1 MSLVFEYDK
10 IVVGSTLEAMM
21 FAFNNQYPMFFT
33 VAQRPFRFD
42 FLSHAYDMASLKIPD
57 MRKSLTTFEG
67 NKEVGTPKELL
78 WERLLFLL
86 SLDGN
91 VPLSNLCHNIRYD
104 GDRVV
109 CSNEYSKIM
118 ELKFKECYYFGDS
131 FSTGFVEE
139 KSLDD
144 NVYLCY
150 DYIGF
155 NKGGKHDID
164 YIHTDDDFVSEI
176 WFYSSDRIDG
186 NTPVRDACAV
196 SELTESQLLDFD
208 YSETMSRFKVVHE
221 MESRGMKGA
230 FAHDYTKSGKPKH
243 YKFRTTCIGRKT
255 HKRRTAEKS
264 QTANVKVAQYSEDDL
279 LKDLPQACVAYDRFL
294 RYL

>member
-1 MSLVFEYDK
+1 MSLIFEYDK

-21 FAFNNQYPMFFT
+21 FAFNNRYPMFFT

-67 NKEVGTPKELL
+67 DKEVGIPKELL

-155 NKGGKHDID
+155 NKGGKHDVD
-164 YIHTDDDFVSEI
+164 YIYTGDDFVSEI

-230 FAHDYTKSGKPKH
+230 FAHDYTKSGKPKY

-255 HKRRTAEKS
+255 HKRRTAEEP
-264 QTANVKVAQYSEDDL
+264 QAANVKVAKHSEDD
-279 LKDLPQACVAYDRFL
+279 
-294 RYL
+294 

>member
-1 MSLVFEYDK
+1 MIFEYDK
-10 IVVGSTLEAMM
+10 IVVGSSLEAAL
-21 FAFNNQYPMFFT
+21 FAFNNCCPILFT
-33 VAQRPFRFD
+33 NPQRPFRFD
-42 FLSHAYDMASLKIPD
+42 YLPHAHTMANLKIPA

-67 NKEVGTPKELL
+67 DKEVGIPKELL

-118 ELKFKECYYFGDS
+118 ELKFEECHYFGDS

-139 KSLDD
+139 KSLDE

-164 YIHTDDDFVSEI
+164 YIHTGDDFVSEI

-221 MESRGMKGA
+221 MEHRGMKGA
-230 FAHDYTKSGKPKH
+230 FAHDYTKAGKPKH

-255 HKRRTAEKS
+255 HKRRVTEEPQAG
-264 QTANVKVAQYSEDDL
+264 NVKVAQYSQNDL